1 MSKNSGEPVKGNR
14 LSQKQREQR
23 LALTIIIPIFL
34 IVFGIVIF
42 PVLYNFWLSIQ
53 EVTLGNLARATPI
66 RALKWI
72 FTLGKA
78 GGLPDFVGLKN
89 FIAVAQDPRFLSA
102 FGTSLIYSFS
112 GVILS
117 ILLGLYSALLVH
129 RRMPARRIVR
139 GIFLL
144 PYIAPVVATAF
155 IWRWILNPVY
165 GVGNWLAVQAGLIAE
180 PVAWIST
187 RGLALLIAIVF
198 QGWRYFPFIFLFI
211 LARLQSIP
219 EDLYEAAR
227 VDGAGTFQQFF
238 HITLPQ
244 LKGVLAT
251 VFLLRFMWI
260 FNKFDDIYLLNK
272 GAAGT
277 EVLPILV
284 RRYSIEM
291 EQFGKGAALSIYL
304 FLILAV
310 FIFFYFRWVMEEW

>member
-1 MSKNSGEPVKGNR
+1 MDEKSSELRKGKGLSK
-14 LSQKQREQR
+14 KQREQR

-42 PVLYNFWLSIQ
+42 PVLYNFWLSVQ
-53 EVTLGNLARATPI
+53 EVTLGNLGQATPI
-66 RALKWI
+66 NALKWV
-72 FTLGKA
+72 FTLGRS
-78 GGLPDFVGLKN
+78 GGLPKFVGLKN
-89 FIAVAQDPRFLSA
+89 FITVAQDPRFLSA
-102 FGTSLIYSFS
+102 FATSLIYSIS
-112 GVILS
+112 GVTLS
-117 ILLGLYSALLVH
+117 ILLGLYAALLVH
-129 RRMPARRIVR
+129 RRMPARRVIR

-155 IWRWILNPVY
+155 IWRWVLNPVY

-180 PVAWIST
+180 PVAWLST
-187 RGLALLIAIVF
+187 RGLALFVAIIF
-198 QGWRYFPFIFLFI
+198 QGWRYFPFIFLFV

-227 VDGAGTFQQFF
+227 MDGASTFQQFF
-238 HITLPQ
+238 YVTLPQ

-260 FNKFDDIYLLNK
+260 FNKFGDIYLLNK

-284 RRYSIEM
+284 RQYSIEM
-291 EQFGKGAALSIYL
+291 EQFGQGAALSIYL

>member
-1 MSKNSGEPVKGNR
+1 MRNKDRKLKKGNN
-14 LSQKQREQR
+14 LSKKDREQR
-23 LALTIIIPIFL
+23 LAFSIIIPIFL

-42 PVLYNFWLSIQ
+42 PVIYNFWLSIQ
-53 EVTLGNLARATPI
+53 EVTIGNLGQATPL
-66 RALKWI
+66 RALKWL
-72 FTLGKA
+72 FTLGNS
-78 GGLPDFVGLKN
+78 GGLPDFVGFNN
-89 FIAVAQDPRFLSA
+89 FISVAQDPRFLSA

-117 ILLGLYSALLVH
+117 ILFGLYAALLVH
-129 RRMPARRIVR
+129 RRMPARRVVR

-155 IWRWILNPVY
+155 IWRWVLNPVY
-165 GVGNWLAVQAGLIAE
+165 GVGNWLAVQAGFIAE
-180 PVAWIST
+180 PVAWLST
-187 RGLALLIAIVF
+187 RGLALMVAIVF
-198 QGWRYFPFIFLFI
+198 QGWRYFPFIFLFV

-227 VDGAGTFQQFF
+227 VDGASTFQQFF
-238 HITLPQ
+238 YITLPQ

-272 GAAGT
+272 GAAGI

-284 RRYSIEM
+284 RQYSIEM